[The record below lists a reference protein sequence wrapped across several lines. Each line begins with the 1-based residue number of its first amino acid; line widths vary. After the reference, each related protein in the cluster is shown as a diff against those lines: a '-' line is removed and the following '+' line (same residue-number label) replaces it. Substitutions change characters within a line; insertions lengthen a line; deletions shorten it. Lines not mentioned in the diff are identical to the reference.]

1 VRIENAFTVSAPL
14 ERVFGVL
21 ADLEQVAPCMPGA
34 TIVGEDEAGGHRGR
48 FRIKVGPVSAAY
60 EGRIAVE
67 SADAEHGQIV
77 LSGSGSDP
85 RGAGSAE
92 ATITASLTPDAAG
105 GGTRVVMGT
114 DLEVGGRLAQFGGRS
129 SMMQGIADRM
139 IGQFAE
145 RLQQELV
152 REPAA
157 ADAPA
162 PEAGER
168 NGSATPPPAPA
179 AAPASAA
186 APEEEDAFDAGS
198 ALRDVIAVP
207 PPTTLVAV
215 VACFV
220 VGLLL
225 GRRAAPRA
233 APARSGRR
241 IEIHF

>member
-1 VRIENAFTVSAPL
+1 MRIENAFTVSAPL

-114 DLEVGGRLAQFGGRS
+114 ELEVGGRLAQFGGRS

-152 REPAA
+152 REPTAA
-157 ADAPA
+157 AAPA
-162 PEAGER
+162 PEVGER
-168 NGSATPPPAPA
+168 NGTATPPPAPA
-179 AAPASAA
+179 ATPASA
-186 APEEEDAFDAGS
+186 PEEDAFDAGS
-198 ALRDVIAVP
+198 ALRDAIAVP

-215 VACFV
+215 VVCFV

-225 GRRAAPRA
+225 GRRAAPRP